1 MLRSLIDTAKNVWV
15 FFSCYPTCVLTNKV
29 VDINTIINYYYNKQK
44 KQHKKQNKTKKTH
57 THDLNANL
65 IINIITVLSKSTQY

>member
-1 MLRSLIDTAKNVWV
+1 MFGF

-44 KQHKKQNKTKKTH
+44 KEKNKTKKKPHKPFISKTK
-57 THDLNANL
+57 LF
-65 IINIITVLSKSTQY
+65 ITEQF